1 MQLHLG
7 SGNME
12 CKDISKHLVNQAIG
26 AVNGLYNAK
35 TYSKSGG
42 TKRQSKVGF
51 IKDEQIKYAFLSI
64 AKKVY
69 KGVHLDR
76 IEDLQYGEYH
86 PEGEYGWHQDCHVEP
101 YKDGRIRKVSFSVF
115 LNDDFD
121 GGEFD
126 LEVYSP
132 AVEKRYETFKLKP
145 NTALFFKSDQWH
157 RVRPVKS
164 GVRKSIVG
172 WVLGK
177 QWK

>member
-1 MQLHLG
+1 MQSHLKR

-12 CKDISKHLVNQAIG
+12 CKDISEHLVIQAVG

-35 TYSKSGG
+35 TYSKTGG

-51 IKDEQIKYAFLSI
+51 IKDEQIKFAFLSI

-101 YKDGRIRKVSFSVF
+101 YKDGRIRKSII
-115 LNDDFD
+115 LCI
-121 GGEFD
+121 
-126 LEVYSP
+126 
-132 AVEKRYETFKLKP
+132 LK
-145 NTALFFKSDQWH
+145 
-157 RVRPVKS
+157 
-164 GVRKSIVG
+164 
-172 WVLGK
+172 
-177 QWK
+177 

>member
-1 MQLHLG
+1 
-7 SGNME
+7 ME
-12 CKDISKHLVNQAIG
+12 CKDISEHLVIQRVG

-35 TYSKSGG
+35 TYSKTGG

-51 IKDEQIKYAFLSI
+51 IKDEQIKFAFLSI